1 MRSNQVQYRS
11 TALGLGNALEKGI
24 ISGETAIVVVFLAI
38 QIYKDH
44 ICIPMT

>member
-11 TALGLGNALEKGI
+11 TALGLETASEKSI

-38 QIYKDH
+38 QI
-44 ICIPMT
+44 